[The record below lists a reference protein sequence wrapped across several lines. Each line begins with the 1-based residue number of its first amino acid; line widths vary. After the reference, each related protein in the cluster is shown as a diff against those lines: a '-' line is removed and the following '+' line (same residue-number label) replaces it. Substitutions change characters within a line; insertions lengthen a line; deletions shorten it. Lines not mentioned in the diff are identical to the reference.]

1 MNLIIYFDNLFLDSR
16 KFIKPVALA
25 SAVSKRLNLPNSLK
39 GDKRRPYAAPSGE
52 TNFDFDREEGDSSG
66 ESSILDVNNDEIFDD
81 SVFTSYDEKNIS
93 TMTKKM
99 SKHWRKKFKE
109 EDRQNERKLKDK
121 LSIEQLVEQ
130 QIEKDKIKQQSIK
143 KGDKSADKD
152 KNVTDNR
159 RRRTKPGY
167 GANNQDLDLHCSG
180 IGRNESRI

>member
-1 MNLIIYFDNLFLDSR
+1 MC
-16 KFIKPVALA
+16 KFVKPVATA
-25 SAVSKRLNLPNSLK
+25 SSVSKRLNIPNSSK
-39 GDKRRPYAAPSGE
+39 ADKHPCYAGPSGE

-93 TMTKKM
+93 TMTQKM

-180 IGRNESRI
+180 IGRNERRI